1 MIQYNLPKE
10 SKVNLVIYDIL
21 GHEVKVLVNTKQNAG
36 YKSVKWDA
44 TNNLGQQVSPGMYL
58 YTIHAGSFVHSKKVI
73 LLK

>member
-1 MIQYNLPKE
+1 MGREIKQI
-10 SKVNLVIYDIL
+10 VNS
-21 GHEVKVLVNTKQNAG
+21 GQRAG
-36 YKSVKWDA
+36 YKSIIWDA